1 MKHEIALSLTAALL
15 FACSSP
21 DKPHEPTSG
30 DIVTVVG
37 TGEQATDP
45 VEFDADG
52 NTLGVALTAAQ
63 LDSPVDV
70 AFDGQGTLHV
80 IDWNGHKIRVVGDD
94 GLLHP
99 LIGTGLEGDACGGT
113 PDEDGC
119 PAVEAQVNHPTDI
132 YFTPEGKALV
142 AAWHN
147 AKLKTFDPDTGK
159 LLDRCGSGAR
169 DYLGDGGPCFGDDKA
184 QLVALDLPSSVVEDE
199 AGNMFIADQANQVVR
214 RIGSDGIVSTV
225 AGSCPKGGFGC
236 PDGVGYS
243 GDDGPACEAKLDNG
257 FGQWVMPAGKLAF
270 GPDGYLYIADTFNNV
285 IRRVA
290 PGSDGIIGSGDAAEE
305 VIETFAGTGKPGA
318 KGDGGPASKA
328 QLFRPTDVAWSPKG
342 ELFIAD
348 RGNHCV
354 RRIGADGVITTVAG
368 QCGIPGSSGDGAPAT
383 QAFLDEPFGVAL
395 APDGALY
402 IADTLN
408 HRIRKVLP

>member
-1 MKHEIALSLTAALL
+1 MRNEISLAVATALL
-15 FACSSP
+15 FGCSSP
-21 DKPHEPTSG
+21 EAPHQAQSG
-30 DIVTVVG
+30 DIVTVLG

-45 VEFDADG
+45 VTFDEAG
-52 NTLGVALTAAQ
+52 NTRGVALQAAH

-70 AFDGQGTLHV
+70 AFDAAGALHV

-99 LIGTGLEGDACGGT
+99 LIGTGLEGDACDAT
-113 PDEDGC
+113 PDADGC
-119 PAVEAQVNHPTDI
+119 PAAEAQVNHPTDI
-132 YFTPEGKALV
+132 LFAPDGTALV

-147 AKLKTFDPDTGK
+147 AKLKAFDPATGK

-169 DYLGDGGPCFGDDKA
+169 DYLGDGGPCFDADEA
-184 QLVALDLPSSVVEDE
+184 QLVALDLPSSVVLDA
-199 AGNMFIADQANQVVR
+199 AGNTFIADQANQVVR
-214 RIGSDGIVSTV
+214 RLDTDGIVTTV
-225 AGSCPKGGFGC
+225 VGSCPKGGFGC

-243 GDDGPACEAKLDNG
+243 GDGGPAIEAKLNNG

-290 PGSDGIIGSGDAAEE
+290 PGDDGVLGSGDTADE
-305 VIETFAGTGKPGA
+305 VIETFAGTGSEGSD
-318 KGDGGPASKA
+318 GDGGLANA
-328 QLFRPTDVAWSPKG
+328 ARLFRPTDVAWSPSG
-342 ELFIAD
+342 ELYVAD

-354 RRIGADGVITTVAG
+354 RRIDADQVITTVAG
-368 QCGIPGSSGDGAPAT
+368 QCGVPGSSGDGAPAT
-383 QAFLDEPFGVAL
+383 HAFLDEPFGISFS
-395 APDGALY
+395 PDGTLY

-408 HRIRKVLP
+408 HRIRKLLP

>member
-1 MKHEIALSLTAALL
+1 MKSEVALSLTLALL
-15 FACSSP
+15 FGCSSP
-21 DKPHEPTSG
+21 EKPHQPTSG

-45 VEFDADG
+45 VELDAKG
-52 NTLGVALTAAQ
+52 RTLGVELTAAH
-63 LDSPVDV
+63 LDSPVDI
-70 AFDGQGTLHV
+70 AFDAHGTLHV

-99 LIGTGLEGDACGGT
+99 LIGTGLEGDACVGT

-147 AKLKTFDPDTGK
+147 AKLKAFDPDTGK

-169 DYLGDGGPCFGDDKA
+169 DYLGDGGPCFGDDNA

-199 AGNMFIADQANQVVR
+199 AGNVFLADQANQVVR
-214 RIGSDGIVSTV
+214 RIDTEGIVTTV
-225 AGSCPKGGFGC
+225 VGSCPKGGFGC

-243 GDDGPACEAKLDNG
+243 GDDGPANEAKLDNG

-290 PGSDGIIGSGDAAEE
+290 PGSDGVLGSGDAAEE
-305 VIETFAGTGKPGA
+305 VIETFAGTGKPGF
-318 KGDGGPASKA
+318 KGDGGAAGKA
-328 QLFRPTDVAWSPKG
+328 QLFRPTDVAWSPNG
-342 ELFIAD
+342 ELFVAD

-354 RRIGADGVITTVAG
+354 RRIDADGVITTVAG
-368 QCGIPGSSGDGAPAT
+368 QCGVPGSSGDGAPAT
-383 QAFLDEPFGVAL
+383 QAFLDEPFGVAFS
-395 APDGALY
+395 PDGTLY